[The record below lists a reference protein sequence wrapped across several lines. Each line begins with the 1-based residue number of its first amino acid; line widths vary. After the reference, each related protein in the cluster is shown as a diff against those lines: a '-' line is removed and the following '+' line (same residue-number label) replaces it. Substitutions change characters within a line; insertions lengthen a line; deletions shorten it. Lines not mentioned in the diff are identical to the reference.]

1 MKTVQP
7 NLIST
12 NLFLDLLAVIGN
24 FFSPH
29 EAPQQ
34 VSQRTWVDFSRVD
47 FARVDFSRIDF
58 AWVDFSRDDFARVD
72 FARIDF
78 ARVDFA
84 WVDFS
89 WVDFCQVDF
98 AWVDFAR
105 VDLAEMAWIAD
116 IHWGREADPNFENVL
131 IILVLTS

>member
-47 FARVDFSRIDF
+47 FAGI
-58 AWVDFSRDDFARVD
+58 
-72 FARIDF
+72 
-78 ARVDFA
+78 
-84 WVDFS
+84 
-89 WVDFCQVDF
+89 
-98 AWVDFAR
+98 
-105 VDLAEMAWIAD
+105 AWIAET
-116 IHWGREADPNFENVL
+116 HWGGEVDPHGDFEEVL
-131 IILVLTS
+131 NDWNLGILVLSWKQQDDEEGDHT